1 MEAQSE
7 HQFWKGG
14 YSFPGWEIGG
24 YVRTGADA
32 NHGHIRLT
40 RIMTPALERWM
51 LDEETVMS
59 KRLFQGHLVQDLLD
73 QSQTSLW
80 DGKGL
85 SYTGLEMERRKPF
98 IT

>member
-1 MEAQSE
+1 
-7 HQFWKGG
+7 
-14 YSFPGWEIGG
+14 
-24 YVRTGADA
+24 
-32 NHGHIRLT
+32 
-40 RIMTPALERWM
+40 M